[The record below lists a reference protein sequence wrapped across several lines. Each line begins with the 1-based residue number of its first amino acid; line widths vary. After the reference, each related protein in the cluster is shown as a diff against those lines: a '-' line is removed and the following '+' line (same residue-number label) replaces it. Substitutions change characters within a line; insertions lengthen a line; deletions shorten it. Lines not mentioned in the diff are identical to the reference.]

1 MDSKLSFTA
10 AISLPDKNINLLGTL
25 HGKPALATIS
35 AFSGGFFSGKAHTYD
50 HSSLLGI
57 RTRTQE
63 APLSPLKLHFRHTT
77 GGYTLSIKNQGE
89 YHNRVIGRSWFEVLG
104 AKHTASPSVFTLVDE
119 QNKAITLQNI
129 TAKRSPLSL
138 KTKNNK
144 YVGGLRMRGSPYVY
158 LAETEERS
166 KLTFILTLI

>member
-10 AISLPDKNINLLGTL
+10 AISLPDRNINLLGTL
-25 HGKPALATIS
+25 HGKPALATIT

-57 RTRTQE
+57 HTKSQDV
-63 APLSPLKLHFRHTT
+63 PLPPLKLHFRHTA

-89 YHNRVIGRSWFEVLG
+89 HHNRFIGRSWFEVLG
-104 AKHTASPSVFTLVDE
+104 VKDTDTPSVFTLVDH
-119 QNKAITLQNI
+119 QNRTITLENI
-129 TAKRSPLSL
+129 TTRHSPLSL
-138 KTKNNK
+138 KTKHNK

-158 LAETEERS
+158 LAETDERS
-166 KLTFILTLI
+166 RLTFILSLI